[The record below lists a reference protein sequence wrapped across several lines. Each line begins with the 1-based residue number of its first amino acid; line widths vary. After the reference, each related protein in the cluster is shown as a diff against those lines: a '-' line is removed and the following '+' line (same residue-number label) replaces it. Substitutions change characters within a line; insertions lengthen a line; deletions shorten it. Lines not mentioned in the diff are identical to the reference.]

1 MKGILK
7 HLHHKYYLFC
17 VLLLFSL
24 LYPFILFFSKRTAS
38 YNILNKFRKWNGFL
52 ASLFSGIVFKPQFKG
67 DIDWEK
73 TYIVCANHSS
83 NLDITALTLI
93 MKNDF
98 FFLGKEELLSNPVT
112 ALYFKTVDVPINRD
126 SKIAS
131 YKALKKTADKL
142 KSGISAIIFPEGKIG
157 DEYPPIL
164 HSFKNGPFKL
174 AIELKIPILPITIID
189 AWKIMWDDGKE
200 YGSKPG
206 ICHICIHEPIET
218 AHLNIEDDN
227 KLRETTY
234 SVIQSSINYNNE
246 DRQRNSR

>member
-1 MKGILK
+1 M
-7 HLHHKYYLFC
+7 
-17 VLLLFSL
+17 VLLLFSAL
-24 LYPFILFFSKRTAS
+24 LPFILFFSKREG
-38 YNILNKFRKWNGFL
+38 YQNVLNKLRKWNSLL
-52 ASLFSGIVFKPQFKG
+52 ASLFSGIIYKYHFKEN
-67 DIDWEK
+67 IDWEK

-83 NLDITALTLI
+83 NLDITALTML
-93 MKNDF
+93 MKNNF

-112 ALYFKTVDVPINRD
+112 ALYFKTVDVSINRD

-142 KSGISAIIFPEGKIG
+142 KCGMSSIIFPEGKIG
-157 DEYPPIL
+157 NEYPPVL

-174 AIELKIPILPITIID
+174 AIELKIPILPVTIIN

-218 AHLNIEDDN
+218 AHLNIEDDDM
-227 KLRETTY
+227 LREKAY
-234 SVIQSSINYNNE
+234 SVIQSSINYKK
-246 DRQRNSR
+246 